1 MVKIQLIEV
10 NEGYLDVDDN
20 SVVPLNF
27 SVSEIRDLSK
37 KKGAYSKTITLAG
50 TKNNNK
56 LLNNYFEVN
65 IVSGEFNV
73 SQKQPCIILQDGVTI
88 LDNCILQLLNV
99 KINRGLVSYEVSI
112 KDTSSDFFQTIS
124 GKEITELDFTD
135 LNHVVNATNIVA
147 SFTNTEGYKY
157 GLGANETNEYNI
169 NQTMPCL
176 FVKTIWDRLFQ
187 SAGYTYEFNELT
199 TIGFDKLLLP
209 YVGDGSNSVDQSDED
224 VLADRST
231 SFSTT
236 YAQPTIG
243 LTETFSQALIL
254 DNEIIDV
261 NGYYNPITGIYTTP
275 YDIQG
280 SDSLNVNVVMSYD
293 LRLTTIGTTI
303 YGQSGSDTPIVFKPI
318 FAIGNLVPLLG
329 VVEGEP
335 VQLDAGYFFTN
346 SVVLTS
352 GQLVA
357 TMPLN
362 QLLAGSTLNTQVGVR
377 TTQNHL
383 WVDDVPSEPAK
394 NVDLILDVTSIQV
407 SFVPNLTV
415 LTSGAT
421 INANALL
428 PTKLKQ
434 SDFIK
439 SIAQMFNLFIDTD
452 KFNSRNLI
460 IKTRDAYYDD
470 GDSKDWTLKIA
481 KDKEKQISFL
491 SDVTSKKYLLTY
503 KQDKD
508 QYNDIYQ
515 KNVNEIYGQIEY
527 TFDSDFVKDTQTN
540 ELIFSPTPM
549 GQTTFGAVVPYIS
562 YPAPKLNFRILF
574 DGGVF
579 SCGDYFIDGTLVNS
593 YPSISHF
600 NNPNLPTYDINFG
613 VCDFYFIQNIGL
625 TNNNLYNLYWRRTLG
640 QINNGK
646 LMSALFN
653 LSEVDINKINL
664 SDKIYIDN
672 TVWNINR
679 IIDYDANSRDLTR
692 VELISV
698 DEESSFIPFL
708 ETTPT
713 IVNPIVLGV
722 EGVDT
727 SNVGGGVIQGNGNQ
741 QGNTG
746 VIIGNGNNNQGKSVV
761 IGDRNNTLS
770 SALILGNDNNV
781 PPSYN
786 NIMIIG
792 DGVTATKSNTL
803 YVEFIN
809 DIPVDTIVVPSF
821 WVSTANDSFY
831 SSYGGN
837 SIDGLSLDSSVVG
850 GQLSSI
856 VNSNFSSII
865 GGTSNVINNV
875 NLAVMLGTNSLT
887 ALYENTTYQSDSY
900 RDAVHFVT
908 TANNTTTDLH
918 TFTPIDGAYI
928 IEGFVTGLE
937 SATGD
942 TYGAKMYATFKVI
955 AGVVT
960 QVSTTSL
967 DRKSDFPASVTTIID
982 TDGTDIRIRVKGRT
996 GSTINWRG
1004 TINIIK

>member
-99 KINRGLVSYEVSI
+99 KINRGLVSYEISI

-124 GKEITELDFTD
+124 GKEITDLDFTD
-135 LNHVVNATNIVA
+135 LNHVTNASNIIA

-169 NQTMPCL
+169 NQAMPCL

-187 SAGYTYEFNELT
+187 SAGYTYEFSELAS
-199 TIGFDKLLLP
+199 IGFDKLLLP
-209 YVGDGSNSVDQSDED
+209 YIGDGSGSVDQSNED
-224 VLADRST
+224 VLADIT
-231 SFSTT
+231 APFTT
-236 YAQPTIG
+236 TNVQPTAGI
-243 LTETFSQALIL
+243 TTTFAEAIII
-254 DNEIIDV
+254 DNELIDV

-293 LRLTTIGTTI
+293 LKLTTTGTAI
-303 YGQSGSDTPIVFKPI
+303 YGRSGEVNPITLKPI

-329 VVEGEP
+329 VVEADP
-335 VQLDAGYFFTN
+335 IQLSTGYFFTN
-346 SVVLTS
+346 SDTLTS
-352 GQLVA
+352 GQLTA

-377 TTQNHL
+377 IQQGSSWIDNT
-383 WVDDVPSEPAK
+383 PSELDK
-394 NVDLILDVTSIQV
+394 LVNVVLEVTDIQV

-415 LTSGAT
+415 LTTGAT
-421 INANALL
+421 INANSLL
-428 PTKLKQ
+428 PVKLKQ

-460 IKTRDAYYDD
+460 IKTRDTYYDD
-470 GDSKDWTLKIA
+470 GESKDWTLKIA

-508 QYNDIYQ
+508 QYNDIYEKQ
-515 KNVNEIYGQIEY
+515 VSEIYGQIEY
-527 TFDSDFVKDTQTN
+527 TFDSDFVKETQRN

-562 YPAPKLNFRILF
+562 YPAPKLNYRILF

-579 SCGDYFIDGTLVNS
+579 SCGDYFIDGTTVNT

-646 LMSALFN
+646 LLSALFN
-653 LSEVDINKINL
+653 LSEVDINKVNL
-664 SDKIYIDN
+664 SDKIYIGN

-698 DEESSFIPFL
+698 DEESSLIPFL

-727 SNVGGGVIQGNGNQ
+727 SNVGGGVIQGSGNQ

-746 VIIGNGNNNQGKSVV
+746 VIIGNGNNNQGGGV
-761 IGDRNNTLS
+761 IRGDRNRNLS
-770 SALILGNDNNV
+770 SALIVGNDNIV
-781 PPSYN
+781 GPSYN
-786 NIMIIG
+786 NVMIVGDGYTATQSNALYVDYINDVPVASLDLWERTLSTSAYSFFTTDTNNLIDDLSLNCGIIG
-792 DGVTATKSNTL
+792 GSDNT
-803 YVEFIN
+803 I
-809 DIPVDTIVVPSF
+809 T
-821 WVSTANDSFY
+821 T
-831 SSYGGN
+831 
-837 SIDGLSLDSSVVG
+837 SIR
-850 GQLSSI
+850 SSI
-856 VNSNFSSII
+856 VGGFNNDMTSLNEATILGLQNF
-865 GGTSNVINNV
+865 
-875 NLAVMLGTNSLT
+875 T
-887 ALYENTTYQSDSY
+887 ALYDDTVYSADSY
-900 RDAVHFVT
+900 RDAVHLIT
-908 TANNTTTDLH
+908 TANNTITDLH
-918 TFTPIDGAYI
+918 TFTPIDGVYI
-928 IEGFVTGLE
+928 IEAKVTGFE
-937 SATGD
+937 TATGD
-942 TYGAKMYATFKVI
+942 SITILSSAGFKVI

-960 QVSTTSL
+960 QISTTSL
-967 DRKSDFPASVTTIID
+967 DRKSNFPATVTADID
-982 TDGTDIRIRVKGRT
+982 TDGTLIRIRVTGRT
-996 GSTINWRG
+996 ASTIDWKA